1 MAQIRQLEA
10 TVRALKGAAD
20 PTRLRLLALLARGEL
35 TVGEICRV
43 LGQSQPRISRHLRLL
58 TEAGYLDRFREQQ
71 CVYYRTPVGGAR
83 FGWLRQLLDQLGGEP
98 QLQRDHDRAT
108 QVVTERGQR
117 AARELP
123 AAQGAPG
130 DAVAL
135 AALVLEAVGPVGIGE
150 LLDIGTGS
158 GRMLELLA
166 RRAQHAVGVDISAPA
181 LRLARARLHG
191 AGLSHC
197 EFHRGDMYC
206 LPCGDGAFDTV
217 TMDRVLAD
225 ARHPQ
230 AALAEAARA
239 LRPEGRLIVVEDF
252 ERIEAAGGNPLRQ
265 LRQWLAGAGFITQQ
279 LRPCDLPNGHYLIA
293 TAQRGAAKETR
304 Q

>member
-20 PTRLRLLALLARGEL
+20 PTRLRLLSLLCRGEL

-71 CVYYRTPVGGAR
+71 CVYYRTPADGAR
-83 FGWLRQLLDQLGGEP
+83 FGWLRQLLEQLGEEP
-98 QLQRDHDRAT
+98 QLQRDRERAV
-108 QVVTERGQR
+108 QLVAERAQQ
-117 AARELP
+117 AARQLNEEAGSEDP
-123 AAQGAPG
+123 T
-130 DAVAL
+130 AL
-135 AALVLEAVGPVGIGE
+135 AALVLDTVGPVGIGA

-166 RRAQHAVGVDISAPA
+166 RRAQHAVGVDISTPA
-181 LRLARARLHG
+181 LRMARARLQG

-197 EFHRGDMYC
+197 EFHRGDMYQ

-225 ARHPQ
+225 AERPQ
-230 AALAEAARA
+230 AALLEAARA

-252 ERIEAAGGNPLRQ
+252 ERIEAHGGGNPLRR
-265 LRQWLAGAGFITQQ
+265 LRQWLDDAGFTTER
-279 LRPCDLPNGHYLIA
+279 LRPCDLPGGHYLIA
-293 TAQRGAAKETR
+293 TAQRTAARETR